1 MPLIRSILFALFF
14 YPGSVGAVTLALLA
28 APLGTPAVL
37 KVSRSWAYYHRWCAR
52 WLLGIRVRVEGA
64 IPAEPVLVASKHE
77 SMFETLELIILLPD
91 PAVVVKKELT
101 EIFGW
106 GRAARAHG
114 VIPVD
119 REGSATAL
127 RIMMRAARA
136 AVAAGRS
143 IVIFPEGTRTAPG
156 TRAALRP
163 GFAGLY
169 RTLGL
174 PVVPVALDS
183 GRVYPRRGFVK
194 YPGTVTFRFCAPI
207 EPGLKRDVIEAR
219 VLEAINRL
227 NGPGP
232 DAASS
237 GDQPASSG

>member
-1 MPLIRSILFALFF
+1 MAVVRSILFMIAFA
-14 YPGSVGAVTLALLA
+14 PGSVGAVLLALLA
-28 APLGTPAVL
+28 APFGTPPVL
-37 KVSRSWAYYHRWCAR
+37 KVSRGWAYYHRWCAR
-52 WLLGIRVRVEGA
+52 WLLGIRVRIEGV
-64 IPAEPVLVASKHE
+64 IPNEPVLVAAKHE

-91 PAVVVKKELT
+91 PAVVVKKELAD
-101 EIFGW
+101 IPGW

-119 REGSATAL
+119 RDGSATAL
-127 RIMMRAARA
+127 RIMMRAAKA
-136 AVAAGRS
+136 ALAAGRS

-156 TRAALRP
+156 VRAPLRP

-194 YPGTVTFRFCAPI
+194 RAGVVTFRFGPPI
-207 EPGLKRDVIEAR
+207 PPGLRRAEIEAQ
-219 VLEAINRL
+219 VLDAINAF
-227 NGPGP
+227 NPP
-232 DAASS
+232 AA
-237 GDQPASSG
+237 

>member
-1 MPLIRSILFALFF
+1 MALIRSILFALFF
-14 YPGSVGAVTLALLA
+14 FPGSVGAVTLALLV

-37 KVSRSWAYYHRWCAR
+37 KVSRGWAYYHRWCAR
-52 WLLGIRVRVEGA
+52 WLLGIRVRVEGV
-64 IPAEPVLVASKHE
+64 IPAYPALVAAKHE

-91 PAVVVKKELT
+91 PAVVVKKELAD
-101 EIFGW
+101 IPGW

-127 RIMMRAARA
+127 RIMMRAAKA

-143 IVIFPEGTRTAPG
+143 IVIFPEGTRIPPGERAP
-156 TRAALRP
+156 LRP

-183 GRVYPRRGFVK
+183 GRVYPRKGFVK
-194 YPGTVTFRFCAPI
+194 HAGVVTFRFCDPI
-207 EPGLKRDVIEAR
+207 EPGLKREAIEAR
-219 VLEAINRL
+219 VLEAINGL
-227 NGPGP
+227 NG
-232 DAASS
+232 
-237 GDQPASSG
+237 